1 MLGHGAVCVS
11 VVAWWSRR
19 CRLCSHGHSMLWWSQ
34 RSKGG
39 FSAVSGSRGGSFS
52 ADGPEVSAGA
62 RCGKA
67 WSVYAS
73 GGRLRSGCL
82 FVVSWWSRRYRRG
95 SGSSHGHSMAW
106 RLPGCFGGASAES
119 EVSVPQGD
127 SMLVSAVSVVSG
139 LFQYCWSRVQCW
151 VWCDENLSACDSE
164 EARCSGCRA
173 IRRSEQVPCVKN
185 TIHQQ
190 PVNGP
195 HSTRIRVSDPWV
207 SWYHLLPLVR
217 IERFA

>member
-1 MLGHGAVCVS
+1 MSASAGHHWRVPVKKTISQGDDACSQMGAP
-11 VVAWWSRR
+11 AWRR
-19 CRLCSHGHSMLWWSQ
+19 C
-34 RSKGG
+34 
-39 FSAVSGSRGGSFS
+39 
-52 ADGPEVSAGA
+52 
-62 RCGKA
+62 
-67 WSVYAS
+67 

-139 LFQYCWSRVQCW
+139 LFQCCWSRVQCW

-173 IRRSEQVPCVKN
+173 IRRSEQAPCVKN

-217 IERFA
+217 IRTVRIERKFA